1 MRLYPPLW
9 AFGREAI
16 EDWKIG
22 FRKLERKRYHVLGG
36 PPVALVKGIGRF
48 KRFVWVFPVPA
59 F

>member
-22 FRKLERKRYHVLGG
+22 FRKLERKRYHALGG

-48 KRFVWVFPVPA
+48 KRFV
-59 F
+59 